1 MRTDSRSRQFQRP
14 RKLHPLLCLLP
25 DGYGSATVK
34 RHEQVSVAK
43 PWQRSVNKES
53 WSEAEPF
60 YGQTPLA
67 GNVREGKR
75 RKETCVRGRG
85 KSPMDRSG
93 DPMPD
98 NPSLL
103 LAEPDL
109 PKPITQMEKEEKT
122 SKKKPSN
129 NNDNMTSSE
138 TCTVANL
145 FFLAVRT

>member
-1 MRTDSRSRQFQRP
+1 MRWQTVRTDSRSRQFQRP

-60 YGQTPLA
+60 HGQTPLA

-85 KSPMDRSG
+85 KSPVDRSG

-98 NPSLL
+98 APACCWQSRTCQNPLL
-103 LAEPDL
+103 RW
-109 PKPITQMEKEEKT
+109 KRKKRHQKKT
-122 SKKKPSN
+122 PVII
-129 NNDNMTSSE
+129 MII
-138 TCTVANL
+138 
-145 FFLAVRT
+145 

>member
-1 MRTDSRSRQFQRP
+1 MTTDSRPRQFQRP

-25 DGYGSATVK
+25 EGYGSATVK

-43 PWQRSVNKES
+43 PWQRSINKES

-85 KSPMDRSG
+85 KSPVDRSG

-98 NPSLL
+98 TQ
-103 LAEPDL
+103 LAAGRAGPA
-109 PKPITQMEKEEKT
+109 KT
-122 SKKKPSN
+122 HYSDGKGRKDIKKKKIVIIMVIWPVLKLAQLIIC
-129 NNDNMTSSE
+129 SS
-138 TCTVANL
+138 
-145 FFLAVRT
+145 

>member
-1 MRTDSRSRQFQRP
+1 MTTDSRPRQFQRP

-25 DGYGSATVK
+25 EGYGSATVK

-43 PWQRSVNKES
+43 PWQRSINKES

-67 GNVREGKR
+67 GNVREGKGGR
-75 RKETCVRGRG
+75 RRVCEEEVRAPWTGLVTQCQT
-85 KSPMDRSG
+85 
-93 DPMPD
+93 
-98 NPSLL
+98 PSLL

-122 SKKKPSN
+122 SKKKK
-129 NNDNMTSSE
+129 
-138 TCTVANL
+138 
-145 FFLAVRT
+145 